1 MSLPPLTF
9 TGISSFS
16 ADLQTI
22 LNRAQQVASFPLQAL
37 QNDKT
42 DLLQRKTLTGTL
54 QTLATAFS
62 TSLKNLATV
71 GDARGIGGVSSDAS
85 KAAINTV
92 TTSIAATYTL
102 NGITSLAK
110 AAAETSLHGYATETP
125 VSPDGHVRLILGS
138 NSYEIALTPEQN
150 NLAGL
155 RDAINRLGIG
165 VTATVFTT
173 GTGAAPNYLSLTAS
187 ASGKTTLSLK
197 DGATDLLTSTNQG
210 ANAEFKLN
218 GVQVSKPTNLI
229 NDVIPGVSFTIA
241 GTTPDD
247 VTLTLASSRSK
258 LSTALGSLVT
268 AYNNMVD
275 FLDTQV
281 GPSAGL
287 LSGSSLI
294 SGTASALRELTSFQ
308 GSGSIKS
315 LAELGLELNNEGK
328 LSLNSDRFNQ
338 IAESQLT
345 DAFALVG
352 NSASGIGS
360 LINRFGN
367 ISDPVTGR
375 VKLELDQFGI
385 TENRLNTQISTL
397 TERIN
402 LQQQALRQRLQM
414 ADTLLAT
421 LESQQKTLEAQLNS
435 LNLML
440 YGKARSM
447 NTLHQI
453 ASRLEERTAEMASA
467 GEAELSMLLKEGDRL
482 RGQLESLRGAIRQ
495 DLAHI
500 DRQLRFSDPVVTA
513 AIIDCAG

>member
-22 LNRAQQVASFPLQAL
+22 LNRAQQVASFPLQTL

-62 TSLKNLATV
+62 TSLKNLAGV
-71 GDARGIGGVSSDAS
+71 GDARGIGGVSSEAS

-92 TTSIAATYTL
+92 TTSVAATYTL

-110 AAAETSLHGYATETP
+110 AASETSLHGYATETS
-125 VSPDGHVRLILGS
+125 VSSDGHVQLTLGS

-173 GTGAAPNYLSLTAS
+173 GTAPNYLSLTAS

-294 SGTASALRELTSFQ
+294 SGTAAALRELTSFR

-315 LAELGLELNNEGK
+315 LADLGLELNSEGK

-352 NSASGIGS
+352 SSVNGIGS
-360 LINRFGN
+360 LINRFAN

-385 TENRLNTQISTL
+385 TENRLNTQIGAL

-435 LNLML
+435 LNLTL
-440 YGKARSM
+440 YGKRD
-447 NTLHQI
+447 Q
-453 ASRLEERTAEMASA
+453 
-467 GEAELSMLLKEGDRL
+467 
-482 RGQLESLRGAIRQ
+482 
-495 DLAHI
+495 
-500 DRQLRFSDPVVTA
+500 
-513 AIIDCAG
+513 

>member
-9 TGISSFS
+9 TGVSSFS

-54 QTLATAFS
+54 QTLTTAFS
-62 TSLKNLATV
+62 TSLKNLADI
-71 GDARGIGGVSSDAS
+71 GDSKGISGISSDTT
-85 KAAINTV
+85 KVAINTV
-92 TTSIAATYTL
+92 ATSVAATYTL
-102 NGITSLAK
+102 NGVTSIAK
-110 AAAETSLHGYATETP
+110 AASETSLNGYASGTP
-125 VSPDGHVRLILGS
+125 VASNGHLELTLGA
-138 NSYEIALTPEQN
+138 NTYEISLTPEQN

-165 VTATVFTT
+165 ITATVFTT
-173 GTGAAPNYLSLTAS
+173 GTGATPNYLSLTAS
-187 ASGKTTLSLK
+187 ASGKTTLTLK
-197 DGATDLLTSTNQG
+197 DGGTDLLTDINQG

-218 GVQVSKPTNLI
+218 GVQVSKSTNLI

-241 GTTPDD
+241 GVTPDD

-275 FLDTQV
+275 FIDTQV

-315 LAELGLELNNEGK
+315 LADLGLELSNEGK
-328 LSLNSDRFNQ
+328 LSLNTDRFNQ
-338 IAESQLT
+338 IPESQLA
-345 DAFALVG
+345 DAFTLVSG
-352 NSASGIGS
+352 SINGIGS
-360 LINRFGN
+360 LINRFTS

-375 VKLELDQFGI
+375 VKLELDQFGM
-385 TENRLNTQISTL
+385 TENRLNTQIGAL

-402 LQQQALRQRLQM
+402 LQQQALQQRLQI

-435 LNLML
+435 LNLTL
-440 YGKARSM
+440 YGKRD
-447 NTLHQI
+447 Q
-453 ASRLEERTAEMASA
+453 
-467 GEAELSMLLKEGDRL
+467 
-482 RGQLESLRGAIRQ
+482 
-495 DLAHI
+495 
-500 DRQLRFSDPVVTA
+500 
-513 AIIDCAG
+513 